1 MSAHTNDRIAYYTGR
16 MIPAH
21 EVLLSFRDRGF
32 LYGDAVFDTT
42 RTFVHR
48 LFKLPD
54 HIERL
59 YRSLR
64 YVRIDPRI
72 SPAEMCAIT
81 EEVFERNRHLL
92 GPEDD
97 CWVSQ
102 RISRGLLHPD
112 GEQAT
117 EDGPTVIGEC
127 TPLPFRQRA
136 RLYTDGIRVNVP
148 STRRTPP
155 EAPASR
161 AETTNYLD
169 MIIADQETT
178 SLDPDAW
185 AVLLEICGNLAD
197 DRESNIFLVK
207 GGRLATPRAHHVLPG
222 ISRQTVLEL
231 ATSLGIPCD
240 ETDLDLYDAYNADE
254 AFLTSTSLCI
264 CPVRSINGIRI
275 GSEQVFGTITHRLIE
290 ADVRLVDCDFVA
302 QYRRQLDRGGQR
314 MSCH

>member
-1 MSAHTNDRIAYYTGR
+1 M
-16 MIPAH
+16 
-21 EVLLSFRDRGF
+21 LLSFRDRGF
-32 LYGDAVFDTT
+32 LYGDAVCDTT

-59 YRSLR
+59 YCSLG
-64 YVRIDPRI
+64 YVRIAPRI

-81 EEVFERNRHLL
+81 EEEFERNRHLL

-97 CWVSQ
+97 CRVSQ

-117 EDGPTVIGEC
+117 EDGPTVIVEC

-136 RLYTDGIRVNVP
+136 HLYTDGIRVNVP
-148 STRRTPP
+148 SMQWTPP

-161 AETTNYLD
+161 AGTTNYLD
-169 MIIADQETT
+169 MMIADQETT

-185 AVLLEICGNLAD
+185 AVLFDIHGNLAD
-197 DRESNIFLVK
+197 
-207 GGRLATPRAHHVLPG
+207 GRLATPRAHHVLPG

-231 ATSLGIPCD
+231 AAPLGIPCD
-240 ETDLDLYDAYNADE
+240 ETVLDLYDAYNADE

-264 CPVRSINGIRI
+264 CPVRSINGSRI

-290 ADVRLVDCDFVA
+290 AYVRLVDCDFVA
-302 QYRRQLDRGGQR
+302 QYRRQLDGGGRR